1 MKKSF
6 TLIELIFVIVIVGII
21 SAVAISRFDRPED
34 LQRATVQV
42 INHIRYTQHLA
53 LIDDKFVANPDLDT
67 RVAHETNTQRQKAT
81 HFFYK
86 QYWQIFFQ
94 NIQGN
99 RVYTIFSD
107 SATNNAA
114 NNRFSATGQQNN
126 EIAPNPSKPGFILTG
141 RTDLNRADPFLNL
154 TQEYNVNVSLTHCS
168 ADNEPTNH
176 IMFDYFGR
184 PFNGVQRDNNSSNPY
199 RALIRMDRCLITLT
213 DASGRQAFVCVE
225 PVTGYVHKVDSNMT
239 CLKQF

>member
-21 SAVAISRFDRPED
+21 SAVALSRFGRPED

-81 HFFYK
+81 QFFYK

-107 SATNNAA
+107 SAINGAGNEFNGA
-114 NNRFSATGQQNN
+114 SQQNN

-154 TQEYNVNVSLTHCS
+154 TQEFGVNLQLNHCN
-168 ADNEPTNH
+168 AENLQTNH

-184 PFNGVQRDNNSSNPY
+184 PFNGVVTNSASTNPY
-199 RALIRMDRCLITLT
+199 RALNRMNRCLITLT
-213 DASGRQAFVCVE
+213 DNVGRQAFICVE
-225 PVTGYVHKVDSNMT
+225 PVTGYVREVDSNTT
-239 CLKQF
+239 CLEQF